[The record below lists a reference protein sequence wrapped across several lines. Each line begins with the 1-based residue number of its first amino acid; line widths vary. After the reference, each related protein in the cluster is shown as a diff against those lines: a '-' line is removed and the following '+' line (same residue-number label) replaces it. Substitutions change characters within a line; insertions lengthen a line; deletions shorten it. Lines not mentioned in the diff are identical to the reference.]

1 MKILFLT
8 SEHNSLSQRLFI
20 ELTERGHAVAVA
32 LATSEEAMVTAVAQQ
47 VPDVIIKGSVSTLLN
62 CINCI
67 EYEYFSLFSTFGS
80 CSVPS
85 V

>member
-8 SEHNSLSQRLFI
+8 SAHNSLSQRLFT
-20 ELTERGHAVAVA
+20 ELTERGHTLAVA

-47 VPDVIIKGSVSTLLN
+47 EPDVIIKGSISTLLN

-67 EYEYFSLFSTFGS
+67 EYE
-80 CSVPS
+80 SVS
-85 V
+85 H